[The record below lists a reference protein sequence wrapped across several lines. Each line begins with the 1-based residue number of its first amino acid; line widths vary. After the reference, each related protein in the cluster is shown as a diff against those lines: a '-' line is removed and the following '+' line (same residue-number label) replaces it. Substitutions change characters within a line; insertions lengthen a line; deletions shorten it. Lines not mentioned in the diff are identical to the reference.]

1 MRQSASH
8 LMLGILAILSFG
20 LSPAAGQDLA
30 TGLEALHASAGEQEI
45 QFRTHTQFCSHTSYV
60 SQQPAAPVSYR
71 CASTTCDE
79 SGCGDCACAPCGEC
93 CGGICPRCGRPRA
106 FGLGTGSV
114 LGRGAGAAYGRAGG
128 YGQTPWSAWVFA
140 APTYA
145 GAPTDSFGFSEGVT
159 FGYRVFE
166 GLGVY
171 AGAGFNHTED
181 NTQFLGTVGLQRFG
195 DPNGASVLDR
205 ASVWVLWDQFTV
217 TDTDAYTDQLRF
229 NIGYV
234 PRERTEVGMTF
245 SVPTS
250 SGAGAAGQV
259 PLGGSGLLTAGDSAV
274 GPYVTRPIGDTQLSA
289 AVVYSEGSESAAA
302 GVGLSRPVSG
312 RTSVF
317 MDAKFAGDDEWAMAV
332 GLKWGFGGMD
342 TTRW

>member
-30 TGLEALHASAGEQEI
+30 TGLEAPYASAGGQEI
-45 QFRTHTQFCSHTSYV
+45 QLCSHM
-60 SQQPAAPVSYR
+60 
-71 CASTTCDE
+71 TCDE

-93 CGGICPRCGRPRA
+93 CGGCSRA
-106 FGLGTGSV
+106 CGLGTCSG
-114 LGRGAGAAYGRAGG
+114 L
-128 YGQTPWSAWVFA
+128 GQTPWSAWVFV
-140 APTYA
+140 APTYG
-145 GAPTDSFGFSEGVT
+145 GAPTDSFGFSEGIT
-159 FGYRVFE
+159 FGYRVAE

-171 AGAGFNHTED
+171 AGVGFNHIED
-181 NTQFLGTVGLQRFG
+181 NTQFLGTLGVQRFG
-195 DPNGASVLDR
+195 DPNGASALDR
-205 ASVWVLWDQFTV
+205 ASVWVLWDQFALTN
-217 TDTDAYTDQLRF
+217 TDAYSHQLRF

-250 SGAGAAGQV
+250 SGPGAAGQI
-259 PLGGSGLLTAGDSAV
+259 PLGGSSLLTAGDSAV
-274 GPYVTRPIGDTQLSA
+274 GPYLTRPIGDTQLSA
-289 AVVYSEGSESAAA
+289 AVVYSGGSESVAA

-317 MDAKFAGDDEWAMAV
+317 MDAKFAGDEQWAMAV
-332 GLKWGFGGMD
+332 GLKWGFGRMD